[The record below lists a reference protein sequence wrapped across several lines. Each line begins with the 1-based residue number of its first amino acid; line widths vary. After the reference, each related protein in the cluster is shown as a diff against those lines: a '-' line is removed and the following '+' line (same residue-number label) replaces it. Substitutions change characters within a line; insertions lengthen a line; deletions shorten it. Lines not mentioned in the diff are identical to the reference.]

1 MRNTRQREE
10 ILDFL
15 RSKREHYTAVQIYDA
30 VRQKI
35 PDISLGTVYRN
46 LGKLVESGEIVT
58 VGTEDKSLCY
68 DGFLLPHDHFV
79 CTECK
84 KIFDLELKRS
94 EPKGIISSGF
104 EIQYGRTVYYGICP
118 ECKKSKIQ

>member
-10 ILDFL
+10 ILNFL

-30 VRQKI
+30 VRQRI

-46 LGKLVESGEIVT
+46 LGKLLESGEVVT
-58 VGTEDKSLCY
+58 VDTEDRSLCY
-68 DGFLLPHDHFV
+68 DGFVLPHNHFV

-84 KIFDLELKRS
+84 KIFDLEFKRS

-118 ECKKSKIQ
+118 QCKKLKI

>member
-84 KIFDLELKRS
+84 KIFDFEHDHP

-118 ECKKSKIQ
+118 QCKKLKI

>member
-15 RSKREHYTAVQIYDA
+15 HSKREHYTAVQIYDA

-84 KIFDLELKRS
+84 KIFDLEFKRS

>member
-10 ILDFL
+10 ILSFL

-30 VRQKI
+30 VRQRI

-46 LGKLVESGEIVT
+46 LGKLLESGEVVT
-58 VGTEDKSLCY
+58 VGTEDRSLCY

-84 KIFDLELKRS
+84 KIFDLEFKRS

>member
-46 LGKLVESGEIVT
+46 LGKLVESGEVVT
-58 VGTEDKSLCY
+58 VGTEDRSLCY
-68 DGFLLPHDHFV
+68 DGFTFPHDHFV

-84 KIFDLELKRS
+84 KIFDFEFEHT

-104 EIQYGRTVYYGICP
+104 EIEYERTVYYGICP
-118 ECKKSKIQ
+118 ICKKSKI

>member
-46 LGKLVESGEIVT
+46 LGKLVEGGEVVT
-58 VGTEDKSLCY
+58 VGTEDRSLCY
-68 DGFLLPHDHFV
+68 DGFTLPHDHFV
-79 CTECK
+79 CTGCK
-84 KIFDLELKRS
+84 KIFDFEFKHT

-104 EIQYGRTVYYGICP
+104 EIEYERTVYYGICP
-118 ECKKSKIQ
+118 ICKKSKI

>member
-46 LGKLVESGEIVT
+46 LGKLVEGGEVVT
-58 VGTEDKSLCY
+58 VGTEDRSLCY
-68 DGFLLPHDHFV
+68 DGFTFPHDHFV
-79 CTECK
+79 CTE
-84 KIFDLELKRS
+84 
-94 EPKGIISSGF
+94 
-104 EIQYGRTVYYGICP
+104 
-118 ECKKSKIQ
+118 